1 MNVSSALACLA
12 LASLYYNA
20 KGEKYLVLG
29 SDKLGFSVA
38 LFSIEAAL
46 AIGVFFLSRH
56 PKFGGGELGGTYN
69 QKLYKGIFFITL
81 WVIYLVM
88 SGMYIYGDISI

>member
-1 MNVSSALACLA
+1 MGDAEDQDSRVAERADEPAQDLFAQEGV
-12 LASLYYNA
+12 AS
-20 KGEKYLVLG
+20 G
-29 SDKLGFSVA
+29 
-38 LFSIEAAL
+38 LFGDE
-46 AIGVFFLSRH
+46 RH
-56 PKFGGGELGGTYN
+56 GQVGARLGGGELGGTYN